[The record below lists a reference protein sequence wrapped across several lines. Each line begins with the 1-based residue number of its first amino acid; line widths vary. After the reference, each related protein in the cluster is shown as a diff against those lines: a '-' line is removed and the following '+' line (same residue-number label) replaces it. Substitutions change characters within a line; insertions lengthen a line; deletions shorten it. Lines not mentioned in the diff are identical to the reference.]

1 MQLIFYNF
9 VKKNINLSIF
19 TLKLHLYLKVM
30 IVIENQLK
38 DDLRLNRTK
47 ETRFTLSFNHE
58 GQKDISELK
67 GI

>member
-1 MQLIFYNF
+1 
-9 VKKNINLSIF
+9 
-19 TLKLHLYLKVM
+19 M